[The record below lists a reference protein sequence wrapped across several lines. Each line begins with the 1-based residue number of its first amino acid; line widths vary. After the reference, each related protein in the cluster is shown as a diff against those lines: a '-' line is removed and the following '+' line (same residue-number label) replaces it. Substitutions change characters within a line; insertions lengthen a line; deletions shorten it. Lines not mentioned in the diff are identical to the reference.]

1 MNSVRGSVLLSFG
14 ERYLTLVLGLVS
26 MVVIARLLRPEEI
39 GLFSVA
45 SAFVGMAQVVRDFGV
60 GSYLIQESE
69 LTRDRIRS
77 ALGVTL
83 VIGCSFFV
91 IMGLLAP
98 VIADFYDEPRLVP
111 LLRILAASFLA
122 IPFGSTSLAIL
133 RRNMAFRSVVII
145 NIVSVLVSTI
155 VSVGLAWSGV
165 GPASLAWGMLAG
177 VTTTAI
183 AALVMGSAETRVAP
197 GFRQWRRVVQYGSRS
212 TATGVITEVAMNMN
226 DLVVARVMGFGPAA
240 ILSRAQGVMNLY
252 HREALGAVR
261 SVAFP
266 AFARVHR
273 AGGDLEAAH
282 VESLGGVTAAG
293 WTFYGFVAIFP
304 LEILRFLF
312 GPQWDA
318 AAPLVPIFSLAGAM
332 AAVWSLVSSVLLAT
346 GRVDLNM
353 RAELVVQPLRILLL
367 IGVVLYLRNL
377 AGYAWTFALVFGV
390 CIPVLFWFKQ
400 KIVPTAV
407 VPMFRILS
415 RSAIA
420 ATCALV
426 APVTVKL
433 FVPGPISVPVLLA
446 VGFCTAVSWVLAIV
460 LVGHPLATHL
470 PWVRN
475 VLDRSRIPR
484 TSA

>member
-1 MNSVRGSVLLSFG
+1 
-14 ERYLTLVLGLVS
+14 
-26 MVVIARLLRPEEI
+26 
-39 GLFSVA
+39 
-45 SAFVGMAQVVRDFGV
+45 
-60 GSYLIQESE
+60 
-69 LTRDRIRS
+69 
-77 ALGVTL
+77 
-83 VIGCSFFV
+83 
-91 IMGLLAP
+91 
-98 VIADFYDEPRLVP
+98 
-111 LLRILAASFLA
+111 
-122 IPFGSTSLAIL
+122 
-133 RRNMAFRSVVII
+133 
-145 NIVSVLVSTI
+145 
-155 VSVGLAWSGV
+155 
-165 GPASLAWGMLAG
+165 
-177 VTTTAI
+177 
-183 AALVMGSAETRVAP
+183 
-197 GFRQWRRVVQYGSRS
+197 
-212 TATGVITEVAMNMN
+212 MNMN

-240 ILSRAQGVMNLY
+240 ILSRAQGVMNLF

-420 ATCALV
+420 TACALV
-426 APVTVKL
+426 APVAVKL
-433 FVPGPISVPVLLA
+433 FVPGPISVPVLLSA
-446 VGFCTAVSWVLAIV
+446 GFCTAASWVLAIV

-475 VLDRSRIPR
+475 VLGRSKIPR